1 MIPIV
6 LRSPVSPKESMQI
19 LQETIIKSCLCK
31 DTTTDASTVAIGTHN
46 RSSRFRIVISV
57 ERDLRTIM
65 EDAAQAG
72 DEQPVQRK
80 KQIAE
85 EEKLDEKSYGQA
97 RLCNQVQ
104 KTSISYLTLL
114 KDTKS
119 PETIVREVA
128 RTSIV

>member
-1 MIPIV
+1 M
-6 LRSPVSPKESMQI
+6 
-19 LQETIIKSCLCK
+19 
-31 DTTTDASTVAIGTHN
+31 DASTVAIGTHN

-57 ERDLRTIM
+57 ERGLRTIM

-80 KQIAE
+80 KQLAE
-85 EEKLDEKSYGQA
+85 EKKLDEKSYGQA

-114 KDTKS
+114 KNTKS
-119 PETIVREVA
+119 PETIVWEVA